1 MIFYYSR
8 LSLDSIYICLY
19 IYSHKY
25 TFRSLLISVSL
36 CMLKRLPR
44 WLSGKESACQ
54 CRRHRDV
61 CLIPEMGR
69 FPGVGNGNP
78 LQYSCLEIPWI
89 EEPGGL
95 QSMGSQRG
103 RSDWSHTHT
112 HTHTHGCYMLKT
124 MSAHQYIWPQSNPM
138 DSFKLSSF
146 QYLPL
151 LSNSETLP
159 SIVSNIPHL
168 PNFHV

>member
-61 CLIPEMGR
+61 RLIPEMGR

-78 LQYSCLEIPWI
+78 LQYYCLEIPWR

-112 HTHTHGCYMLKT
+112 HTRMLYVENHECTPIHLTPVQPHGFIQIVFLSV
-124 MSAHQYIWPQSNPM
+124 SAP
-138 DSFKLSSF
+138 
-146 QYLPL
+146 PL
-151 LSNSETLP
+151 QQWNTA
-159 SIVSNIPHL
+159 
-168 PNFHV
+168 FHCL